1 MANEKRPLGRDKNVT
16 GGGHGVHRR
25 GDGLGSGPVGSGSN
39 PFGRAGSNPGFSGT
53 GSTGGGNRGGNR
65 GGGRRRGG
73 GGLIAVLL
81 LLLMGGGGGVLNGL
95 LGDSGE
101 SYSEP
106 SYSYSDS
113 YQSSSGSQSS
123 SSAGDIFGSAMDLF
137 NTDGLYSY
145 SGSGSSSGSSS
156 SSQSSTPS
164 LSDLLEGMMGS
175 PYSSYSSPSVSSGW
189 STNANTGILNAK
201 VAPEARD
208 RYTVLRGNG
217 KDTVTLL
224 VYMCGADL
232 ESRSAMATRDLLEMT
247 KADISDKVNVIVY
260 TGGAKQWQNN
270 IISSSVNQ
278 IYRVKNGGL
287 SVLEKNAGTGA
298 MTDPNTLAG
307 FIQYGA
313 KNFPADRYALILW
326 DHGGG
331 SLSGYGYDEKNAR
344 SGSMSL
350 ASLDK
355 ALSAGDLYYD
365 FIGFDTCLMATV
377 ENAIMLTKYADY
389 MIASEET
396 EPGTGWYY
404 TDWLTSLSR
413 NTSIPT
419 TTLGKQII
427 DDYINSCASSS
438 RGQAATLSLVDLAE
452 LEGTLPKDFAAFSRE
467 LRESIS
473 TGDFMTVSSARSNS
487 REFAASTRID
497 QVDFVD
503 FAQRIGSESSK
514 ELVKVLLS
522 AVKYNRTSSM
532 TNAYGLSV
540 YFPLR
545 KMSSVDTAIQT
556 YSALGLDSN
565 FSGAIREFASMELSG
580 QASSHGSYGTDPL
593 ESLFGSMYG
602 GSSSS
607 YSSSYSSDDITGL
620 ISGLL
625 GSGDLSELLGG
636 GSASFFTD
644 RSTADIRKDAAYIA
658 NNRFDAT
665 ALLWTEN
672 SDGLPS
678 LSLSDKQWSL
688 VRQVDVNLFYDDGE
702 GFVDLGLDNS
712 FTFDKN
718 GALVPDVSGTW
729 VSINEWPVAYY
740 HDSTVVD
747 GSHYTISGHVPAY
760 LTGTRS
766 FDDGSTVRFDKQRV
780 DLELLF
786 TDEQPH
792 GYVAGARIVYDDSET
807 DTVARGLIE
816 LADGDVLDFICD
828 YYSYDGSYQDSY
840 LLGDALTV
848 DGELQIS
855 DTYLG
860 EGGTMIVCRFTDIYG
875 QDYWTQA
882 ITLK

>member
-1 MANEKRPLGRDKNVT
+1 MPNNNRPLGRDKNVT

-25 GDGLGSGPVGSGSN
+25 GEGLGSGPVGSGSN
-39 PFGRAGSNPGFSGT
+39 PFGRAGGNPSP
-53 GSTGGGNRGGNR
+53 SGGGMPGGHRGGNR

-73 GGLIAVLL
+73 GGLLALLL

-95 LGDSGE
+95 LGDDNGG
-101 SYSEP
+101 YTEP
-106 SYSYSDS
+106 SYSYTENDNPSSS
-113 YQSSSGSQSS
+113 YQGN
-123 SSAGDIFGSAMDLF
+123 SSADDLF
-137 NTDGLYSY
+137 SSAVDLFHSDGLYSY

-156 SSQSSTPS
+156 GSTSAAPS
-164 LSDLLEGMMGS
+164 LSELLESMTGS
-175 PYSSYSSPSVSSGW
+175 PYSSYSSPSVSNGW
-189 STNANTGILNAK
+189 STNANTGILNAR
-201 VAPEARD
+201 VAPEARE
-208 RYTVLRGNG
+208 RYTVLKGDG
-217 KDTVTLL
+217 SDTVTLL

-247 KADISDKVNVIVY
+247 KAEISDKVNVIVY

-270 IISSSVNQ
+270 IISPSVNQ
-278 IYRVKNGGL
+278 IYQVKSGGL

-298 MTDPNTLAG
+298 MTDPNTLAS
-307 FIQYGA
+307 FIRYGA

-344 SGSMSL
+344 SGAMSL

-355 ALSAGDLYYD
+355 ALAAGDLYYD
-365 FIGFDTCLMATV
+365 FIGFDACLMATV
-377 ENAIMLTKYADY
+377 ENATMLTKYADY

-396 EPGTGWYY
+396 EPGIGWYY

-413 NTSIPT
+413 NTAMST

-427 DDYINSCASSS
+427 DDFVNACATSC
-438 RGQAATLSLVDLAE
+438 RGQATTLSLVDLAE
-452 LEGTLPKDFAAFSRE
+452 LEGTLPKDFARFSQE
-467 LRESIS
+467 LRESIA
-473 TGDFMTVSSARSNS
+473 TGDYMTVSTARSCA

-503 FAQRIGSESSK
+503 FAQRIGSDSGK
-514 ELVKVLLS
+514 KLVNVLLS
-522 AVKYNRTSSM
+522 AVKYNRTSASM

-545 KMSSVDTAIQT
+545 KMSSVDTAIAT
-556 YSALGLDSN
+556 YHALGLDAN

-593 ESLFGSMYG
+593 SSLFGNLSG
-602 GSSSS
+602 GSS
-607 YSSSYSSDDITGL
+607 YSSSYSEDDIAGL
-620 ISGLL
+620 LSGLL
-625 GSGDLSELLGG
+625 GSGDLSDLLGG
-636 GSASFFTD
+636 GSASFFSG
-644 RSTADIRKDAAYIA
+644 RSHADLQRDAAYIA
-658 NNRFDAT
+658 ANRFDAT
-665 ALLWTEN
+665 ALLWAEN
-672 SDGLPS
+672 SEGLPS

-712 FTFDKN
+712 FTFDET

-729 VSINEWPVAYY
+729 ISINGWPVAYY

-747 GSHYTISGHVPAY
+747 DGHYTISGHVPAY
-760 LTGTRS
+760 LTGTRTY
-766 FDDGSTVRFDKQRV
+766 DDGTTASFSQQRV
-780 DLELLF
+780 DLVLLF
-786 TDEQPH
+786 TDEQPQ
-792 GYVAGARIVYDDSET
+792 GTVAGARPVYAGGET

-816 LADGDVLDFICD
+816 LTNGDTLDFLCD

-848 DGELQIS
+848 DGELTVS

-860 EGGTMIVCRFTDIYG
+860 DGGTMILCRFTDLYG

-882 ITLK
+882 ITLG